1 MSVVWFSPRKT
12 SRRSFA
18 TGENLERFPAEAQ
31 FAVKN
36 VMIVENRSYIAS
48 ISQKMIKERC
58 R

>member
-1 MSVVWFSPRKT
+1 ME
-12 SRRSFA
+12 
-18 TGENLERFPAEAQ
+18 ENLKRFPAKAQ